1 MNKAAIGVAAAAITL
16 LPLGAAWAADTCVWV
31 RNLND
36 FKPLNDDK
44 TVIVSDTPS
53 RKFTVTLVGRCTGLR
68 FAETLGVRAVG
79 DEFCLTPGDFISFSS
94 AGITRQCII
103 DKIEP
108 YVESKPAPTPA
119 AQGQPQGY

>member
-1 MNKAAIGVAAAAITL
+1 MPMSSPLSGGKIMNQEAIGAAAAAITL

-53 RKFTVTLVGRCTGLR
+53 RKFTVTL
-68 FAETLGVRAVG
+68 GVRAVV
-79 DEFCLTPGDFISFSS
+79 DEFCLSPGDFISFSS

-103 DKIEP
+103 VKIEP
-108 YVESKPAPTPA
+108 YVETKPATTPA
-119 AQGQPQGY
+119 AQGPPQGY